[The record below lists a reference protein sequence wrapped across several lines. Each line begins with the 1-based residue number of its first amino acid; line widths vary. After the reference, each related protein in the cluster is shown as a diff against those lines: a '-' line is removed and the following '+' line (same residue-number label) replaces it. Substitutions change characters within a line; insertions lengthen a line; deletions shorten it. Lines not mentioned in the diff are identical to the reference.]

1 MQSCQEL
8 KLSFN
13 DYDYSRLVVLS
24 IRKFPRSRA
33 VEDNFM
39 YFFFFMLCEI
49 FFSLYYNRIEI
60 FFNMNLKN
68 IGYKHSL
75 SLVEIL
81 SCTYLFTDNQL
92 RGVCVCMIK
101 I

>member
-24 IRKFPRSRA
+24 IRKFPRSGA

-39 YFFFFMLCEI
+39 YF

-92 RGVCVCMIK
+92 RGGCVCVDI
-101 I
+101 

>member
-24 IRKFPRSRA
+24 IRKFPRSGA

-39 YFFFFMLCEI
+39 YFFFF
-49 FFSLYYNRIEI
+49 
-60 FFNMNLKN
+60 FNVM
-68 IGYKHSL
+68 
-75 SLVEIL
+75 
-81 SCTYLFTDNQL
+81 
-92 RGVCVCMIK
+92 
-101 I
+101 

>member
-24 IRKFPRSRA
+24 TRKFPRSGA
-33 VEDNFM
+33 VEDN
-39 YFFFFMLCEI
+39 FMLCEI

-92 RGVCVCMIK
+92 RGGCVCGYVIK

>member
-1 MQSCQEL
+1 MIMIIQDLLFCLQGNFREVEL
-8 KLSFN
+8 WRIILC
-13 DYDYSRLVVLS
+13 YVR
-24 IRKFPRSRA
+24 
-33 VEDNFM
+33 
-39 YFFFFMLCEI
+39 FFL
-49 FFSLYYNRIEI
+49 SLYYNRIEI

-92 RGVCVCMIK
+92 RGGCVCGYVIK